1 MMIKLLLIWHT
12 LYLYCYYTINKKPKS
27 KPFYNMPSFENLL
40 LVPHSKYF
48 YTITLPFGVR

>member
-12 LYLYCYYTINKKPKS
+12 LYLYCYYTINKKPNS